1 MTMKLNQRLN
11 GCGQTFG
18 DHRLLAKLSTGDV
31 VAQELKYHSG
41 CIVALYNRERAHLNA
56 QETQQNAE
64 RLDTQ
69 KIYPIVFS
77 ELVTY
82 VNEMRN
88 ASEEGSAP
96 VIFKLADL
104 VSLYSQRLEQLG
116 VESPVVNRTRLKEQ
130 LLLRIPELE
139 AHRKG

>member
-11 GCGQTFG
+11 GCGQTLG

-64 RLDTQ
+64 ELDTQ

-130 LLLRIPELE
+130 LLLGIPELE